1 MDQRR
6 VVREVERGDFGA
18 LVSGDFGE
26 SGVVGE
32 IDGGKLRALI
42 ELEFHQVGA
51 FREVD
56 FGDRVAA
63 YIEFGELCVFRHVE
77 FGQQVGAYVQV
88 GELGVM
94 RYVELGDGVAVTGQK
109 GERGE
114 ILDSGH
120 RSDSAA
126 QQLVQLVHIDF
137 RYPLGLFQRED
148 AVVVG
153 VEITYFLAIIQ
164 ESGVGDLIEDVQL
177 AFYEFRPDG
186 DVFRRHGERRQAGRF
201 IRKLHAAAL
210 DDPAAEGIAVVG
222 DGREGDRCAFLRFGY
237 GPAVAP
243 RFAVAAL
250 TGGYGNGVFDGFIRV
265 VFFTGGHRSRKQ
277 CQCGQQ
283 KRYMFFHRTNFC

>member
-1 MDQRR
+1 
-6 VVREVERGDFGA
+6 
-18 LVSGDFGE
+18 
-26 SGVVGE
+26 
-32 IDGGKLRALI
+32 
-42 ELEFHQVGA
+42 
-51 FREVD
+51 
-56 FGDRVAA
+56 
-63 YIEFGELCVFRHVE
+63 
-77 FGQQVGAYVQV
+77 
-88 GELGVM
+88 M

-243 RFAVAAL
+243 RFAVAADRRLRHAYSTGSSVLSFSQEVIAAANSVSADNRKGTCFFIGQIFVRGL
-250 TGGYGNGVFDGFIRV
+250 TGAITCKIRGAGEKRLV
-265 VFFTGGHRSRKQ
+265 DSGKTFVDSGKPARIALVKGICPVRRFLPSRVSDTPRGS
-277 CQCGQQ
+277 C
-283 KRYMFFHRTNFC
+283 RIFSRRL